1 MLRKSSLAHGLSQV
15 SGSNELTGSYLR
27 ASSLAGSFTRSVP
40 TRISSV
46 LDFLTRCL
54 VLIRTIPNWITPAS
68 MKRV

>member
-1 MLRKSSLAHGLSQV
+1 
-15 SGSNELTGSYLR
+15 
-27 ASSLAGSFTRSVP
+27 
-40 TRISSV
+40 V